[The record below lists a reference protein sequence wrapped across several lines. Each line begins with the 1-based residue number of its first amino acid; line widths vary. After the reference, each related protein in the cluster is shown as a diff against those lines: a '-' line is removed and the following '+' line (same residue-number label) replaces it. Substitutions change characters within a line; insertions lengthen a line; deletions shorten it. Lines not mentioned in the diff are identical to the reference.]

1 MTKDDPRFEQWSNRK
16 PSPAAREAAREV
28 GAATVPAAPESGIR
42 GAASRVVQDVGKS
55 LSSSAQQVA
64 VAKAREYAPRV
75 ASWIGAN
82 AAKLAKYSLVG
93 LAGVA
98 AYELTSK
105 LRTLRHKTYPDLL
118 YDLANEYRHARQ
130 TAAAGASRALT
141 TDELAQFTAWY
152 KAKRAEIE
160 AARDAGRS
168 ITGLS
173 NLIFG
178 D

>member
-1 MTKDDPRFEQWSNRK
+1 M
-16 PSPAAREAAREV
+16 AAREAAREV
-28 GAATVPAAPESGIR
+28 GAASVPAPPDSGIR
-42 GAASRVVQDVGKS
+42 GTATRVVQDVGKS
-55 LSSSAQQVA
+55 LTTSAQQVA

-75 ASWIGAN
+75 ASWLATN
-82 AAKLAKYSLVG
+82 ARSLAKYSLVG

-105 LRTLRHKTYPDLL
+105 LRTLRHKTYADLL
-118 YDLANEYRHARQ
+118 YDLSNEYRHARQ
-130 TAAAGASRALT
+130 AAAAGAGRPLT
-141 TDELAQFTAWY
+141 PDETAQFTSYY